1 MVFTTQSK
9 GKLMQLTE
17 EQIKI
22 AKKAI
27 SEKYG
32 LGAIVDLQTYEPEDA
47 LKQYQEYIA
56 DSTHLQN

>member
-1 MVFTTQSK
+1 
-9 GKLMQLTE
+9 MQLTE

-47 LKQYQEYIA
+47 LKQYQ
-56 DSTHLQN
+56 